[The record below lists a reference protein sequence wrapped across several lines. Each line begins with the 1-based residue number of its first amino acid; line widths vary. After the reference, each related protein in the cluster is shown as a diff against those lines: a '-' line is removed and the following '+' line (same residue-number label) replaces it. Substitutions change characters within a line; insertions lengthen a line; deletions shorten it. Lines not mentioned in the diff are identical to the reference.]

1 MRRRKSERGAAAI
14 EFTLSAMFLV
24 PLLLGTLVFGFRL
37 IRAIEMD
44 QITRDLGHM
53 YVRGVDFRNA
63 GPKQNAQTLVSG
75 FDLSATG
82 TSVVILS
89 RIKVIQQSDC
99 DAANPGIPPGTP
111 CPNLNKAVFTEQLT
125 IGNTSDGSSR
135 FGTPPTSGGTVSAS
149 GQANNPAAVA
159 TGFSSV
165 MNLSPGVV
173 AYMAEMINQTPDLN
187 IPGFS
192 GAPLVYARA
201 IF

>member
-1 MRRRKSERGAAAI
+1 MRKRKSERGAAAI
-14 EFTLSAMFLV
+14 EFTLSTMFLV

-53 YVRGVDFRNA
+53 YVRGVDFRNP
-63 GPKQNAQTLVSG
+63 GPRQNAQTLASG

-82 TSVVILS
+82 TSVAILS
-89 RIKVIQQSDC
+89 QIKLIQQSDC
-99 DAANPGIPPGTP
+99 DAANPGLPPGTP
-111 CPNLNKAVFTEQLT
+111 CRNLNKPVFTEQLT

-135 FGTPPTSGGTVSAS
+135 FGTPPTSGGTVSATD
-149 GQANNPAAVA
+149 QANNASAVA

-165 MNLSPGVV
+165 MSLSAGVV
-173 AYMAEMINQTPDLN
+173 AYMAEMINQTPDLD